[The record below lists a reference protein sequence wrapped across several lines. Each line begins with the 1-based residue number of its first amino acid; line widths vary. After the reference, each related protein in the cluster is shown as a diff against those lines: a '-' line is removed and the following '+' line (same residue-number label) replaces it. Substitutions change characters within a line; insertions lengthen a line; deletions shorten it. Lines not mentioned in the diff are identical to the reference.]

1 MPMDGPGLSSALF
14 ASLSAR
20 GWFNKTDPAAQ
31 QFCDDLADTVVA
43 YIQANATVSPLTLG
57 VPTLLAPG
65 GSGGPVTG
73 TGTVL

>member
-1 MPMDGPGLSSALF
+1 MPMTGAGLSSAIF

-31 QFCDDLADTVVA
+31 QFCDDLADTIVS
-43 YIQANATVSPLTLG
+43 YIQANATVSPLTDGL
-57 VPTLLAPG
+57 PTLLAPG
-65 GSGGPVTG
+65 GTGGPVTG